1 MPDKTDATI
10 DGDAAKRS
18 DASKPFDPR
27 AHLRTIRTRG
37 REVEY
42 LDVKWRLVWLRSEH
56 RDAAVIT
63 QLVSNEN
70 NIAVFRAEV
79 ALPSGGRAT
88 GYGSESQGDF
98 GDYIEKA
105 ETKAIGRALAA
116 LGYGTQFALD
126 FDVASDE
133 VEAEIATPPRSVAT
147 EPVRAPETTRVRV
160 VAPPEI
166 DIDDEPQLIEPPT
179 NLRPIREEVQ
189 AAEPETFDAADYS
202 WTEFW
207 KWARG
212 LGYTSRS
219 ALGEL
224 LGRELDEMT
233 PHEVRQRLIEYRRAN
248 GLES

>member
-10 DGDAAKRS
+10 DGDTAKRP
-18 DASKPFDPR
+18 DATKPFDPR
-27 AHLRTIRTRG
+27 AHLRSIRVRG

-42 LDVKWRLVWLRSEH
+42 LDIKWRLVWLRSEH
-56 RDAAVIT
+56 RDAHVIT

-79 ALPSGGRAT
+79 VLESGGRAS
-88 GYGSESQGDF
+88 GYGSESKADF

-126 FDVASDE
+126 FDVSNDE
-133 VEAEIATPPRSVAT
+133 VEEDMTPATRPVAT
-147 EPVRAPETTRVRV
+147 EAVRASETTRVRV
-160 VAPPEI
+160 VAPPEL

-189 AAEPETFDAADYS
+189 TEEPEAFDAADYS

-207 KWARG
+207 KWARS

-233 PHEVRQRLIEYRRAN
+233 PHEVRQRLIEYRQSH
-248 GLES
+248 GIDE

>member
-1 MPDKTDATI
+1 MPDKTDATM
-10 DGDAAKRS
+10 DGDGAKRS
-18 DASKPFDPR
+18 DAKPFDPR
-27 AHLRTIRTRG
+27 AHLRRIRVRG
-37 REVEY
+37 SEVEY

-63 QLVSNEN
+63 DLVSNEN

-79 ALPSGGRAT
+79 VLESGGRAS
-88 GYGSESQGDF
+88 GYGSESKADF
-98 GDYIEKA
+98 NDYIEKA

-126 FDVASDE
+126 FDVTTDE
-133 VEAEIATPPRSVAT
+133 VGDDMDRAPRPSAA
-147 EPVRAPETTRVRV
+147 EPVRAPESTKVRV

-166 DIDDEPQLIEPPT
+166 DFDEPLETIEPPT
-179 NLRPIREEVQ
+179 NLRPIREEIQ
-189 AAEPETFDAADYS
+189 TQERDSFDAADYS

-233 PHEVRQRLIEYRRAN
+233 PLDVRQKLIEYRRSH
-248 GLES
+248 GIED